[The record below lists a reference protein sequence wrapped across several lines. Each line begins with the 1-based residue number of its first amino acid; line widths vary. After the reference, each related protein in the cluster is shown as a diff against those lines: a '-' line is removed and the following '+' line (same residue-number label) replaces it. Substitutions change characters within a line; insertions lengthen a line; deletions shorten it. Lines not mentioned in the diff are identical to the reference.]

1 MESIVKMGVKTARD
15 SRNEDAV
22 QSGQNTGPGAD
33 RFAGESGKTAGTDYN
48 YSSTGIPG
56 VSYPYG
62 AAAASGTGSAASR
75 SNPAYGTAA
84 GISPDGITGKVKA
97 DGSGKAGEGTAE
109 SQKRVE
115 KKAADSERALMR
127 RQSRQY
133 RMIAAY
139 AVATVVISYVL
150 LHMANNL
157 GDILKMAGKA
167 AQTIGMLL
175 TPLFW
180 GFVVAYILSPAVE
193 FFENRFQKRGS
204 FKRNLHKRRGISVAV
219 TYLLAILFLGA
230 LLSIVASALSKNL
243 RIASLEDLVIMIETF
258 AGTLKSFQRSIQDWL
273 VKMNLSSNEVATA
286 LSDVGESVAS
296 FTSGLSKSITG
307 KITQIGSL
315 LTSSIFVIIF
325 SIYFLLD
332 KEGIERY
339 WKRVVTAVGG
349 RKARHYCKIIV
360 EDADAVFSGYIR
372 GQLIDAVIMAILVST
387 SLYLIGIKY
396 AVIIGIL
403 SGIGNLIPYL
413 GPVVAYGSTILVSL
427 LSGDWKRM
435 IVALVVLFIIQ
446 TIDGNV
452 INPKLLSTSIDV
464 HPMLVI
470 AALIIGGALG
480 GFLGMLFAVPV
491 AAFLKVQFDK
501 IIWRLIRIRTP
512 ELAIETKPG
521 VTPEKKSDTRAA
533 GGADAAAAKTGKN
546 GSKTGSSGA
555 GRSGAKASSATPGKS
570 GIKASSAIPGKS
582 GAKAGTSGAGKSS
595 VKTGTAGV
603 EKNSV
608 KAGSAKGK
616 ALAAGTLT
624 TGTKTGTASPVRS
637 GAKAG
642 TESRTKKSAAGSAG
656 TSKADR
662 EKINAGTAA
671 NNSAGEP
678 ARKRVRKSEK

>member
-22 QSGQNTGPGAD
+22 QAGQNTGPGVD
-33 RFAGESGKTAGTDYN
+33 RLAGESGKTAGTDYN

-62 AAAASGTGSAASR
+62 AASTSGAGSAARR
-75 SNPAYGTAA
+75 SNPAYGTTAGGSLDGKAA
-84 GISPDGITGKVKA
+84 DGITGKVKA
-97 DGSGKAGEGTAE
+97 DGSAKAGEGTAE
-109 SQKRVE
+109 SQKRAE
-115 KKAADSERALMR
+115 KKTADSERVLMH
-127 RQSRQY
+127 RQRRQY

-175 TPLFW
+175 APLFW

-193 FFENRFQKRGS
+193 FFENRFQNRGL
-204 FKRNLHKRRGISVAV
+204 FKRNLHKRRGIAVAV

-230 LLSIVASALSKNL
+230 LLSIVASALSKSL
-243 RIASLEDLVIMIETF
+243 RIASLEDLVIMIETL

-296 FTSGLSKSITG
+296 FTSGLSKSVTG
-307 KITQIGSL
+307 TITQIGGL

-349 RKARHYCKIIV
+349 RNARHYCKIIV
-360 EDADAVFSGYIR
+360 EDADTVFSGYIR
-372 GQLIDAVIMAILVST
+372 GQLIDALIMAILVST

-452 INPKLLSTSIDV
+452 INPKLLSSSIDV

-521 VTPEKKSDTRAA
+521 VTPEKKTDSRAA
-533 GGADAAAAKTGKN
+533 GGGEAAAAKTGKT

-555 GRSGAKASSATPGKS
+555 GRSGAKASSANHGKS
-570 GIKASSAIPGKS
+570 GAKASSATPGKS
-582 GAKAGTSGAGKSS
+582 GAKAGTSGAGKSTVRTAAADVEKSS
-595 VKTGTAGV
+595 VRAGSLNTGKALATGTVTTAAKTGTAV
-603 EKNSV
+603 P
-608 KAGSAKGK
+608 A
-616 ALAAGTLT
+616 
-624 TGTKTGTASPVRS
+624 RS

-642 TESRTKKSAAGSAG
+642 TAGRTKKSAAGTAG
-656 TSKADR
+656 TLKEDR
-662 EKINAGTAA
+662 EKIKKGKRKTGT
-671 NNSAGEP
+671 
-678 ARKRVRKSEK
+678 KKS

>member
-1 MESIVKMGVKTARD
+1 
-15 SRNEDAV
+15 
-22 QSGQNTGPGAD
+22 
-33 RFAGESGKTAGTDYN
+33 
-48 YSSTGIPG
+48 
-56 VSYPYG
+56 
-62 AAAASGTGSAASR
+62 
-75 SNPAYGTAA
+75 
-84 GISPDGITGKVKA
+84 
-97 DGSGKAGEGTAE
+97 
-109 SQKRVE
+109 
-115 KKAADSERALMR
+115 
-127 RQSRQY
+127 
-133 RMIAAY
+133 
-139 AVATVVISYVL
+139 
-150 LHMANNL
+150 
-157 GDILKMAGKA
+157 MAGKA

-175 TPLFW
+175 APLFW
-180 GFVVAYILSPAVE
+180 GFVVAYILSPAVD
-193 FFENRFQKRGS
+193 FFENRFQNRGL
-204 FKRNLHKRRGISVAV
+204 FKRNLHKRRGIAVAV
-219 TYLLAILFLGA
+219 TYLLAIMFLGA
-230 LLSIVASALSKNL
+230 LLSIVASALSKSL
-243 RIASLEDLVIMIETF
+243 RIASLEDLVIMIETL

-286 LSDVGESVAS
+286 LSDVGESVAR
-296 FTSGLSKSITG
+296 FTSGLSKSVTG
-307 KITQIGSL
+307 TITQIGGL

-349 RKARHYCKIIV
+349 RNARHYCKIIV
-360 EDADAVFSGYIR
+360 EDADTVFSGYIR
-372 GQLIDAVIMAILVST
+372 GQLIDALIMAILVST

-452 INPKLLSTSIDV
+452 INPKLLSSSIDV

-521 VTPEKKSDTRAA
+521 VTPEKKTDSRAA
-533 GGADAAAAKTGKN
+533 GGSDAAAAKTGKS
-546 GSKTGSSGA
+546 GSRTGSSGA
-555 GRSGAKASSATPGKS
+555 GRSGAKASSANH
-570 GIKASSAIPGKS
+570 GKS
-582 GAKAGTSGAGKSS
+582 GAKAGTSGAGKSTVRTAAADVEKSS
-595 VKTGTAGV
+595 VRAGSLNTGKALATGTVTTAAKTGTAV
-603 EKNSV
+603 
-608 KAGSAKGK
+608 
-616 ALAAGTLT
+616 
-624 TGTKTGTASPVRS
+624 PVRS

-642 TESRTKKSAAGSAG
+642 TAGRTKKSAAGTAG
-656 TSKADR
+656 TLKADR
-662 EKINAGTAA
+662 EKIKKGK
-671 NNSAGEP
+671 
-678 ARKRVRKSEK
+678 RKTDTMKS

>member
-22 QSGQNTGPGAD
+22 QAGQNTGPGAD

-62 AAAASGTGSAASR
+62 AASTSGAGSAARR
-75 SNPAYGTAA
+75 SNPAYGTTAGGSLDGKAA
-84 GISPDGITGKVKA
+84 DGITGKVKA
-97 DGSGKAGEGTAE
+97 DGSAKAGEGTAE
-109 SQKRVE
+109 SQKRAE
-115 KKAADSERALMR
+115 KKTADSERVLMH
-127 RQSRQY
+127 RQRRQY

-175 TPLFW
+175 APLFW
-180 GFVVAYILSPAVE
+180 G
-193 FFENRFQKRGS
+193 
-204 FKRNLHKRRGISVAV
+204 FKRNLHKRRGIAVAV

-230 LLSIVASALSKNL
+230 LLSIVASALSKSL
-243 RIASLEDLVIMIETF
+243 RIASLEDLVIMIETL

-286 LSDVGESVAS
+286 LSDVGESVAR
-296 FTSGLSKSITG
+296 FTSGLSKSVTG
-307 KITQIGSL
+307 TITQIGGL

-349 RKARHYCKIIV
+349 RNARHYCKIIV
-360 EDADAVFSGYIR
+360 EDADTVFSGYIR
-372 GQLIDAVIMAILVST
+372 GQLIDALIMAILVST

-452 INPKLLSTSIDV
+452 INPKLLSSSIDV

-512 ELAIETKPG
+512 ELAIEAKPG
-521 VTPEKKSDTRAA
+521 VTPEKKTDSRAA
-533 GGADAAAAKTGKN
+533 GGGEAAAAKTGKT

-555 GRSGAKASSATPGKS
+555 GRSGAKASSANHGKS
-570 GIKASSAIPGKS
+570 GAKASSATPGKS
-582 GAKAGTSGAGKSS
+582 GAKAGTSGAGKSTVRTAAADVEKSS
-595 VKTGTAGV
+595 VRAGSLNTGKALATGTVTTAAKTGTAV
-603 EKNSV
+603 P
-608 KAGSAKGK
+608 A
-616 ALAAGTLT
+616 
-624 TGTKTGTASPVRS
+624 RS

-642 TESRTKKSAAGSAG
+642 TAGRTKKSAAGTAG
-656 TSKADR
+656 TLKEDR
-662 EKINAGTAA
+662 EKIKKGKRKTGT
-671 NNSAGEP
+671 
-678 ARKRVRKSEK
+678 KKS